1 MADQRVFV
9 GDLTRKEFRER
20 IEAGTIKAAIVPTAA
35 TEQHNEHLEMIHDT
49 LHATYMAEQAATRLH
64 PQVVVATPIPIGV
77 SEHWMV
83 HKGTLTV
90 RPEIFCEYVFDVCH
104 SLQRAGIENILIL
117 NGHGGNVKPLM
128 RRIDEYRDKLGINL
142 RFQSYW
148 DVYDPELV
156 QQQMEKGSLPGH
168 ACEYETSTMLVL
180 TPHRVHQEDIE
191 NEAAALA
198 TKEKGE
204 ALLEPAITGVAQ
216 ILEKMIAGEEVD
228 LPPVTFRPQGR
239 LHMITGENV

>member
-9 GDLTRKEFRER
+9 GDLTRKEFRQRMEQ
-20 IEAGTIKAAIVPTAA
+20 GTIKAAIVPTAA
-35 TEQHNEHLEMIHDT
+35 TEQHNEHLEMIHDS
-49 LHATYMAEQAATRLH
+49 LHVTHMAEQAARKLH
-64 PQVVVATPIPIGV
+64 PQVVVATPITIGV

-90 RPEIFCEYVFDVCH
+90 RPEIFCEYVFDVCQ

-128 RRIDEYRDKLGINL
+128 RRIDEYCDKLKINL

-148 DVYDPELV
+148 DVYDPDMA
-156 QQQMEKGSLPGH
+156 QKYMENGRLPGH

-180 TPHRVHQEDIE
+180 APERVHKEDID
-191 NEAAALA
+191 NEAAALG
-198 TKEKGE
+198 TREKGE
-204 ALLEPAITGVAQ
+204 ALIEPAIVGVAE
-216 ILEKMIAGEEVD
+216 ILRKMIAGEEID
-228 LPPVTFRPQGR
+228 QPPVTFRPEGR
-239 LHMITGENV
+239 IHMITGEPV